1 MRHRHYAAFTGADS
15 RDLYGGNYGHH
26 TGGERGCGGHGLWHS
41 HQSPAAGSARSD
53 EGCGSAVYVDR
64 RAEGYGL
71 CHQRSAGTGA
81 VSGQGIIESRDGT
94 IMDVVRQIKPF
105 TFSEETGD
113 GQ

>member
-1 MRHRHYAAFTGADS
+1 MGIAINPRR
-15 RDLYGGNYGHH
+15 
-26 TGGERGCGGHGLWHS
+26 
-41 HQSPAAGSARSD
+41 AGSDRSD

-81 VSGQGIIESRDGT
+81 VLDRVVGIIESRDGT